1 MRRSPPRFHRGETCD
16 ATASVSARRSTPAK
30 ADEVEEGSTPPI
42 PTPHE
47 DLRSLA
53 VGSPARHSIW
63 LRSLSCGWGSTS
75 RVGNPAS
82 SLPHRR
88 ASTPHICG
96 SLRGSLR
103 SPFLR
108 SHRFAHKSV
117 LASLRSVSGGGS
129 PSHRFDALRG
139 SLRFPTS
146 RCCTPSLARYGR
158 F

>member
-1 MRRSPPRFHRGETCD
+1 MRF
-16 ATASVSARRSTPAK
+16 TAARLA
-30 ADEVEEGSTPPI
+30 TPPPVVLACPRKYESTEQEAPRYT
-42 PTPHE
+42 PTPHK
-47 DLRSLA
+47 DSRSLRCRLT
-53 VGSPARHSIW
+53 GSPQY
-63 LRSLSCGWGSTS
+63 LLCSLSCGWGSAS
-75 RVGNPAS
+75 RMGNPAS

-88 ASTPHICG
+88 APTPHICG